1 MNIRPTIQILL
12 LVACMQ
18 LVSAY
23 KFRCWMFCTD
33 QTAIQNDYI
42 NDRDSCRSYA
52 QLRIETD
59 TSNPELI
66 DDRSKSSKLV
76 SLFSSCMADKGW
88 TVPDGVKPG
97 QQAAAPIPVQ
107 NSAAPA
113 VANAASQAP
122 APAAPTAAA
131 PAVATNTNAATLA
144 AQRREKAF
152 LARSSECAF
161 ARHGAAYSSV
171 SAARAQACDIECK
184 ERLKAAPDSPR
195 AAACPADANTISSPR

>member
-1 MNIRPTIQILL
+1 MNIRLL
-12 LVACMQ
+12 THIALLIASMQ

-33 QTAIQNDYI
+33 QTAVQNDYI

-59 TSNPELI
+59 TSNSELM
-66 DDRSKSSKLV
+66 DSKNRSSKLV
-76 SLFSSCMADKGW
+76 SLFSACMADKGW
-88 TVPDGVKPG
+88 TVPDGGKPG
-97 QQAAAPIPVQ
+97 QQASAPVPVQ

-113 VANAASQAP
+113 IASAANPAPVAAVAAV
-122 APAAPTAAA
+122 APAAV
-131 PAVATNTNAATLA
+131 VANSDAATLA

-171 SAARAQACDIECK
+171 AAARAQACDIECTQ
-184 ERLKAAPDSPR
+184 RLKAAPDAPR
-195 AAACPADANTISSPR
+195 PAACPADPNTISSPR